1 MNMGNQVA
9 HFLACFHRFRRS
21 TPHYGR
27 FAPPLEAAG
36 AGMAQCTC
44 AFRLAHFNSAYMR
57 GGAIKSRCGEP
68 PGRGHAADKEAV
80 IAGYLGLGA
89 SRGDLP
95 AEHKDLEHCHPGFG
109 ADAELEVRSSAPSRP
124 TMPVR
129 TRCPPRLQ
137 VMRQLRG
144 IDCSPLQKSTA
155 WKMLG
160 RQLGKLPPKFHGR
173 AAEVAEKFSMHAY
186 NSLTPSAQLEHSWC
200 CTACPQDAL
209 TRELFGTAV
218 LHGNPRGECLAAPP
232 CTYVHC
238 ASVRG
243 CHRQI
248 CGASLVPAARPWR
261 DGWRRVSSPPSYL
274 LLT

>member
-1 MNMGNQVA
+1 
-9 HFLACFHRFRRS
+9 
-21 TPHYGR
+21 
-27 FAPPLEAAG
+27 
-36 AGMAQCTC
+36 MAQCTC
-44 AFRLAHFNSAYMR
+44 AFRLAHLNAAYIR
-57 GGAIKSRCGEP
+57 GGAIKSRCGQP
-68 PGRGHAADKEAV
+68 PGRGRAADKEDV

-109 ADAELEVRSSAPSRP
+109 ADAELEVRSLAPSRP
-124 TMPVR
+124 AMPVR

-155 WKMLG
+155 WKKLM
-160 RQLGKLPPKFHGR
+160 RQLGKLPDKFHRR

-186 NSLTPSAQLEHSWC
+186 NSLTPSAQLEHSWR

-209 TRELFGTAV
+209 SRELFGTAV

-238 ASVRG
+238 AWCVGAISRYAVLAWCQPPHRG
-243 CHRQI
+243 RGVTGGGVYVHCRIHYRI
-248 CGASLVPAARPWR
+248 PPPNE
-261 DGWRRVSSPPSYL
+261 SPTAEAL
-274 LLT
+274 